1 VRESVAMTYEL
12 ESIWKNAAASTESTL
27 LTLYRYV
34 GTRDGVYRVYPAVR
48 VPVEFD
54 PTQQPQ

>member
-1 VRESVAMTYEL
+1 MTYEL
-12 ESIWKNAAASTESTL
+12 ERIWKESAAANSNGSMDTL
-27 LTLYRYV
+27 SRYV

-48 VPVEFD
+48 VPVKFD